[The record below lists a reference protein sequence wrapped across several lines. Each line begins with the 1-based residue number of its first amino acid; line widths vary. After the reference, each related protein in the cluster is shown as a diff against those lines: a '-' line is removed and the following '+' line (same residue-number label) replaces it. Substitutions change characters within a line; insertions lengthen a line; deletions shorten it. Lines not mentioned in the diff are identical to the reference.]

1 MATNILTNMNLNQ
14 NEIQNAVIQNLAV
27 APSDPKDGQ
36 MYFDTVSKKVK
47 TWNGTKWIDGGS
59 DAPTRM
65 VGTVG
70 TDGTVAELPSTAV
83 SVGDTYVVVSA
94 GTYASQ
100 TAKVGDMF
108 IANSTAPNW
117 LYVPSGNDGDVYKF
131 SADNPALTGS
141 GNVCEWTVTHNLG
154 NKYPVVQVYE
164 AASGEMVLADIEAV
178 STTALKIKINA
189 ESVEEGTYKAVVM
202 G

>member
-1 MATNILTNMNLNQ
+1 MATNILTNINLNQ

-47 TWNGTKWIDGGS
+47 TWNGTKWIDGS
-59 DAPTRM
+59 
-65 VGTVG
+65 
-70 TDGTVAELPSTAV
+70 S
-83 SVGDTYVVVSA
+83 
-94 GTYASQ
+94 
-100 TAKVGDMF
+100 
-108 IANSTAPNW
+108 
-117 LYVPSGNDGDVYKF
+117 DVYKF

-189 ESVEEGTYKAVVM
+189 ESVEEGTYKAVIM

>member
-1 MATNILTNMNLNQ
+1 MATNILTNINLNQ

-59 DAPTRM
+59 DAPARI

-70 TDGTVAELPSTAV
+70 TDGTVTELPSTAV

-100 TAKVGDMF
+100 AAKVGDMF
-108 IANSTAPNW
+108 IANSTAPTW

-131 SADNPALTGS
+131 SADNPVLTGS
-141 GNVCEWTVTHNLG
+141 GNVCEWTITHNLG

-164 AASGEMVLADIEAV
+164 IASGEMVLADVEAV
-178 STTALKIKINA
+178 SATALKIKINA
-189 ESVEEGTYKAVVM
+189 ESVEEGTYKAVIM